1 MSSQVTSAGIDPSTC
16 WWSSTLGS
24 VASRVSS
31 SERLGASVDVAMAQ
45 PPVARRLAQPRG
57 LRHDAAMFPKRLT
70 TKSLRRAARHL
81 RGADPVMARIVRG
94 VGSCGL
100 EVDRRMPPFAYL
112 TAAIVHQQITGKAAA
127 SICRKLRAHAGGRWP
142 RPDHVLG
149 STDAELRACGL
160 SRQKIGY
167 LRDLAVHVGN
177 GLPFRRLRGRTDE
190 EVIEALTAVKGIG
203 RWTAEMFLMFRLG
216 RPDVLPVD
224 DLGIRKAMQKAW
236 RKRSLPK
243 PDWMRRTA
251 EGWRPWRTVACWYLW
266 QSLDAK
272 P

>member
-1 MSSQVTSAGIDPSTC
+1 MSQA
-16 WWSSTLGS
+16 
-24 VASRVSS
+24 
-31 SERLGASVDVAMAQ
+31 
-45 PPVARRLAQPRG
+45 
-57 LRHDAAMFPKRLT
+57 RLT
-70 TKSLRRAARHL
+70 SQSLARAVRHL
-81 RGADPVMARIVRG
+81 RAADPVMARIVRD

-100 EVDRRMPPFAYL
+100 AVDRRLPPFAYL

-142 RPDHVLG
+142 RPDQILA

-160 SRQKIGY
+160 SRQKIAY
-167 LRDLAVHVGN
+167 LRDLAAQVGK
-177 GLPFRRLRGRTDE
+177 GLPFRRLRGLSDE

-216 RPDVLPVD
+216 RPDILPVD

-236 RKRSLPK
+236 RKHERPK

-251 EGWRPWRTVACWYLW
+251 EAWRPWRTVASWYLW
-266 QSLDAK
+266 QSLDGKA
-272 P
+272 